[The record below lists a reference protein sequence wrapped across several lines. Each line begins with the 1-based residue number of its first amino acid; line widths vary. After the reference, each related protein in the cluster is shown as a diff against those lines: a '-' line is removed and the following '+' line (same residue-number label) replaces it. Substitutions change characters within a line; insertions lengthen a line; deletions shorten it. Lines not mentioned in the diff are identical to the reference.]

1 MLSVTRDLGEE
12 TGLEAVVAVGGLL
25 TIPKSVLSWLR
36 SPDLQANFKVQG
48 RRMDWGRVQV

>member
-12 TGLEAVVAVGGLL
+12 TGLEAGVAVGGLL
-25 TIPKSVLSWLR
+25 TIPKSGLSWLR

-48 RRMDWGRVQV
+48 RRMDWGRVQA